1 MSDKQNRNLEV
12 FNNPEFGQMRILNE
26 DGKYLFC
33 ASDAATALGY
43 SNPRSALQRHC
54 KGVVK
59 RDTLTPG
66 GPQTLSY
73 IPEGDLYRLIVHS
86 KLPSAVKFE
95 HWVFEEVLPCIR
107 KHGGYMTDNL
117 ISEIMTAPDIIYKV
131 TSNMLKER
139 GARMWL
145 EGEMKAAKPKIEY
158 FDSFITAGDCTN
170 IRTTAKEIQV
180 PERKFVAWL
189 LAKKYLYR
197 DAHGNLVPYAKESN
211 KGLFIVKDFYYGY
224 GQIAHHTLITPNGK
238 MLFMRLSRKILT
250 AA

>member
-1 MSDKQNRNLEV
+1 
-12 FNNPEFGQMRILNE
+12 MRILNE

-95 HWVFEEVLPCIR
+95 HWV
-107 KHGGYMTDNL
+107 
-117 ISEIMTAPDIIYKV
+117 IMAAPDIIYKV